1 MPDPHGPEF
10 QNGWFKEIRH
20 ERLGYCLI
28 RADHHSRSRVPRG
41 HEIVRQLSRGRHP
54 LELIREVDFRW
65 TVFVQRRRIAD
76 IFRVPSGLFRTTM
89 SGRLLWPTVEK
100 AAASA
105 LNGHAMTIH
114 GGSQDPH

>member
-1 MPDPHGPEF
+1 
-10 QNGWFKEIRH
+10 
-20 ERLGYCLI
+20 
-28 RADHHSRSRVPRG
+28 
-41 HEIVRQLSRGRHP
+41 
-54 LELIREVDFRW
+54 
-65 TVFVQRRRIAD
+65 
-76 IFRVPSGLFRTTM
+76 M